1 MILIEKDISNMIP
14 EEVTAYVNLI
24 NNLKKQKYYIFS
36 DLINMLNK
44 NNNYNVRYF
53 INNYLK

>member
-1 MILIEKDISNMIP
+1 MIP